1 MNLSNHAENL
11 IAIWLAGG
19 AAPTVLG
26 TVYLD
31 VHSADP
37 GESNTNNTSVYNT
50 LTGVTGRKLI
60 TPTSSFF
67 LAVEGIVTNIAEI
80 SLTQSAAAP
89 CTITHFSIWT
99 SNTGGTQ
106 IYSGAVTTTI
116 NVLVGN
122 NVRFAPN
129 SIQITVA

>member
-26 TVYLD
+26 TLYLD
-31 VHSADP
+31 VHNADP
-37 GESNTNNTSVYNT
+37 GESNTNSTSVYNT

-60 TPTSSFF
+60 TPISSFF
-67 LAVEGIVTNIAEI
+67 SATDSIVTNIAEI
-80 SLTQSAAAP
+80 SLTQSASAP

-99 SNTGGTQ
+99 SNTGGSQ
-106 IYSGAVTTTI
+106 IYSGTVTTPV
-116 NVLVGN
+116 NVLAGN
-122 NVRFAPN
+122 TVRFAPN